1 MAELKKKVRTYES
14 EHYSDERIEE
24 IKDEFLENLWY
35 MKFTDY
41 QLKSENTYKD
51 GKAFDYEMQCS
62 NGGHFAVI
70 LAAKTRE
77 EGARTVKDREIR
89 RDDWMSMAAT
99 SAQVA
104 VKSFIPYKNERK
116 KFNWSNLLTPH
127 SAKGEEYEKN
137 NEKNIIFK
145 YMQKALE
152 KDIYHFMIELDQK
165 QIQRETFKVKGKI
178 VHNNYNYRELDGFGN
193 TNLNDSPE
201 GEDDESTLMNLLG
214 EEASIYAAYDSYAAN
229 HFLDWWRKSKYRILT
244 TKQIELLEKLEEADD
259 EFCDLNLKN
268 TDYTG
273 KTNVSAT
280 KKAILTK
287 IETAW
292 NKENPLGKKTRQQQR
307 KEEELDLWDE
317 FLTIANSLDEEIVEK
332 KIAMLSDWLVQKMT
346 GGKTGILDASGNLFV
361 LDLIYDNLTASE
373 HLMNVTTS
381 IKLNQAMEGK
391 TLYKIIEFVEARK
404 IKLEMYD
411 ANNIKSPFRVESNE
425 YLNKDKPKKKY
436 DALKPGEKATS
447 SHYRLAVKSDLGI
460 VELTG
465 QPEEEKRAILA
476 SDQYAME
483 QAQIEYDIE
492 NSIIFRR
499 KI

>member
-1 MAELKKKVRTYES
+1 MAKMKKKVRTYES

-24 IKDEFLENLWY
+24 IKDEFLENLWH
-35 MKFTDY
+35 MEFTDY
-41 QLKSENTYKD
+41 QLKSGANYKD
-51 GKAFDYEMQCS
+51 GKAFDFEMQCS
-62 NGGHFAVI
+62 NDGHFAVI

-77 EGARTVKDREIR
+77 EGARTVKDRAIR
-89 RDDWMSMAAT
+89 RDDWMSMAAA
-99 SAQVA
+99 SAQQT
-104 VKSFIPYKNERK
+104 VKTFVPNKNERK
-116 KFNWSNLLTPH
+116 NFNWSNLLTPH

-137 NEKNIIFK
+137 SEKNIIFK
-145 YMQKALE
+145 YMQKGLE
-152 KDIYHFMIELDQK
+152 KDIHYFMIELDQK
-165 QIQRETFKVKGKI
+165 QVQRETFKVKGKA

-201 GEDDESTLMNLLG
+201 EDDESTLMNLLG
-214 EEASIYAAYDSYAAN
+214 EEASIYATYDKYAAN
-229 HFLDWWRKSKYRILT
+229 HFLDWWRKSKDRILT
-244 TKQIELLEKLEEADD
+244 PNQLELLEKLEEADD
-259 EFCDLNLKN
+259 EFCDLKLNQM
-268 TDYTG
+268 DYTG

-280 KKAILTK
+280 RKAILNK
-287 IETAW
+287 IEKAW

-307 KEEELDLWDE
+307 KEEELDLWNE

-332 KIAMLSDWLVQKMT
+332 QNKMLSDWLVQKMT

-381 IKLNQAMEGK
+381 IKLNQPIEGK
-391 TLYKIIEFVEARK
+391 TLYKIIELVEERK
-404 IKLEMYD
+404 INLEMYD
-411 ANNIKSPFRVESNE
+411 ANNIKSSFRVESNE

-436 DALKPGEKATS
+436 DALQEGEKATS
-447 SHYRLAVKSDLGI
+447 SHYRLAIKADLGI

-465 QPEEEKRAILA
+465 QSVEEKRAMLA